1 MTLAL
6 VVLFVLL
13 LFAQVPIALSLAGSA
28 LGATAFFSRIPAEA
42 VFHRMTGGLDSFVL
56 LAIPFFILA
65 GNLMNTGGIT
75 NRIFRFA
82 NLLVGRIPGGL
93 GHANVVAS
101 IIFSGMSGSAVA
113 DTGGLG
119 AIEMEAMK
127 NEGFNPEFSGA
138 VTAASATIGPI
149 IPPSVPMVVYGVM
162 AEVSIGALFMAGF
175 VPGILMGLATMILIF
190 IIAIR
195 RDYPRLD
202 RFRFGEMLKSF
213 ADAFLALMTP
223 VIIIGGILAGIFT
236 PTEAAVVA
244 VLYALVLGF
253 FVYRELTL
261 RKLYKI
267 MIDSMVTTATVTM
280 IIAAAAA
287 FSWLLA
293 RQGVPTQVARW
304 LTSADVP
311 IWVFLL
317 LFNVFFLVIG
327 TFMEALSVLVIA
339 VPVLVPAMV
348 VMGLDPLH
356 MGVVLVL
363 NLMIGLITPPV
374 GMSLFVTSKVGNIP
388 LDKLYKEVLI
398 FIVPLIV
405 VLLIITYVPE
415 LILWLPR
422 LVGFVA

>member
-1 MTLAL
+1 MTIAL
-6 VVLFVLL
+6 IAFFGLL
-13 LFAQVPIALSLAGSA
+13 LFSQVPIAISLVGSA
-28 LGATAFFSRIPAEA
+28 LGATLFFSRIPAEA

-82 NLLVGRIPGGL
+82 NLLVGRVPGGL

-127 NEGFNPEFSGA
+127 NEGFTPEFSGA

-175 VPGILMGLATMILIF
+175 VPGLLMGISTMVLILF
-190 IIAIR
+190 IALKR
-195 RDYPRLD
+195 NYPRLD
-202 RFRFGEMLKSF
+202 RFRFVEMLKSF
-213 ADAFLALMTP
+213 ADAFLALLTP
-223 VIIIGGILAGIFT
+223 IIIIGGILLGIFT

-244 VLYALVLGF
+244 VVYALILGF

-267 MIDSMVTTATVTM
+267 MIDSMVTTASVTM

-293 RQGVPTQVARW
+293 RQGVPTQVANW

-311 IWVFLL
+311 LWAFLL
-317 LFNVFFLVIG
+317 LFNAFFLVIG

-348 VMGLDPLH
+348 VMGLNPLH

-374 GMSLFVTSKVGNIP
+374 GMSLFVTSKVGNVP
-388 LDKLYKEVLI
+388 LEKLYKEILI
-398 FIVPLIV
+398 FIVPLIL
-405 VLLIITYVPE
+405 VLLLTTYVPE
-415 LILWLPR
+415 LVLWLPR
-422 LVGFVA
+422 LVGFVR

>member
-1 MTLAL
+1 MTLPL
-6 VVLFVLL
+6 LIIFGLL
-13 LFAQVPIALSLAGSA
+13 LVAQVPIAMALIGSA
-28 LGATAFFSRIPAEA
+28 VGAVAFFSRIPVEA

-75 NRIFRFA
+75 ERIFKFA

-127 NEGFNPEFSGA
+127 NEGFSPEFSGA

-175 VPGILMGLATMILIF
+175 VPGLLMGLCTMVLIF
-190 IIAIR
+190 FMALR

-202 RFRFGEMLKSF
+202 KFHFKKMLRAFGDALF
-213 ADAFLALMTP
+213 ALLTP
-223 VIIIGGILAGIFT
+223 VIIIGGILLGIFT

-244 VLYALVLGF
+244 VLYALFLGF
-253 FVYRELTL
+253 VVYKELTL
-261 RKLYKI
+261 RKLYRI
-267 MIDSMVTTATVTM
+267 MVDSMVTTATVTM
-280 IIAAAAA
+280 IIAAAAS
-287 FSWLLA
+287 FSWILA

-304 LTSADVP
+304 LTSMDVP
-311 IWVFLL
+311 LWIFLL
-317 LFNVFFLVIG
+317 LFNVFFLFIG

-339 VPVLVPAMV
+339 VPVLVPAMK

-374 GMSLFVTSKVGNIP
+374 GMSLFVTSKIGNIP
-388 LDKLYKEVLI
+388 LENLYKEVMI

-405 VLLIITYVPE
+405 VLLISTYMPD

-422 LVGFVA
+422 LVGFGS